1 MFCEKCGKP
10 VEGDQPLCSSCAAEE
25 TPISPDETAV
35 DTFALNTAED
45 IVPVKKASKKK
56 KGLIA
61 GIIALVVAAAA
72 AACIFFNVGNIAG
85 TIEGFFGRTFQEP
98 EEYLADVE
106 GDAITQYTGELTNAY
121 GAWLDAYSSSVNF
134 DAANME
140 LGLILGDD
148 LLAYAE
154 SYLQQQGMTMD
165 LDFLKDVNLSVDANI
180 QESALQAVLGLG
192 LGNTELLS
200 ADMIVDMDQSMLYLG
215 LPAISKTYLSGDL
228 SYEMDFAEVEEA
240 LNMSMEMNQ
249 ALIKALPSEDELST
263 LISTYVDIVLTSIDN
278 VEKENENE
286 TVTVDDVSQEMVVL
300 TAKITAKDM
309 LEIAEKA
316 LKKAEK
322 DKTLEAVLTDLNGF
336 VNEIGKRNSYTGY
349 YEPVDL
355 YEEFINA
362 IPDALEELSYM
373 KESADSGNYI
383 KLKVYVDMQNA
394 VRGHVV
400 NIYTDGE
407 KMDEEISLLSAAK
420 GDTVY
425 YEAEIPGFK
434 VTGEET
440 TKKGVSEGKYVLYVE
455 GQKLGAVEFENVTEN
470 SGTLRLVPSEELMEQ
485 AMSGSGVPAALLG
498 GNIALEVSY
507 GTNSNETG
515 LTVKILAGS
524 KDLVGLSLTSK
535 PAKGGEIKIPS
546 NTLDMDSASE
556 NDIMRWVQSMD
567 FSSVIKALKD
577 AKVPTEIV
585 DALEGLTA
593 SMQPQY

>member
-45 IVPVKKASKKK
+45 TVPVKKASKKK

-134 DAANME
+134 DAATME

-165 LDFLKDVNLSVDANI
+165 LDFLKDVNLSVGANI
-180 QESALQAVLGLG
+180 QESALKAVLGLG

-215 LPAISKTYLSGDL
+215 LPALSKTYLSGDL

-240 LNMSMEMNQ
+240 LNMSAEMNQ
-249 ALIKALPSEDELST
+249 VLIKALPSEEELNT
-263 LISTYVDIVLTSIDN
+263 LISTYSNIVLSSIDN
-278 VEKENENE
+278 VEKENE

-300 TAKITAKDM
+300 TAKITEKDM

-322 DKTLEAVLTDLNGF
+322 DKTLEAVLTDLGGF
-336 VNEIGKRNSYTGY
+336 VNKVGEMNSPYF
-349 YEPVDL
+349 EPVDL
-355 YEEFINA
+355 YEEFIDA

-425 YEAEIPGFK
+425 YEAEIPGFN

-440 TKKGVSEGKYVLYVE
+440 TKKGMSEGKYVFYVE
-455 GQKLGAVEFENVTEN
+455 GQKLGALEFENVTEN
-470 SGTLRLVPSEELMEQ
+470 SGTLRLVPSEELIDQ
-485 AMSGSGVPAALLG
+485 ALSDSDIPAAFLG

-507 GTNSNETG
+507 GVTSNETG
-515 LTVKILAGS
+515 LSVKILAGS

-556 NDIMRWVQSMD
+556 NDIMRWAQSMD